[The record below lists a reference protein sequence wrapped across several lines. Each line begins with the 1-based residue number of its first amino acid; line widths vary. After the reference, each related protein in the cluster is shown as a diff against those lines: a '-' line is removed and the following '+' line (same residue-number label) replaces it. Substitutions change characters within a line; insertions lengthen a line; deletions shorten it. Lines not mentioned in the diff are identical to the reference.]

1 MSDSSP
7 QSPIGKGNPT
17 SVISP
22 LGDKRGSPVAS
33 PSPHKPTSSRQQ
45 GGAAPPQFTLAG
57 GSRILPDGTLNAPDV
72 LLAILLIVA
81 VAQAHLVPSDIHRFI
96 DTILG
101 RILLFVIVIAI
112 TAWKGWVIGLLTAMV
127 ALRLLMHTGRSE
139 ADVQERF
146 SGRVQ
151 EYFTN
156 KAAAEGFTEQ
166 NIKMVTK
173 NKNEEEK
180 HRWFVEEVLE
190 EEPDWIDTD
199 KVKTEAIKGGN

>member
-1 MSDSSP
+1 MPHMPSMETPTKQPNPDGPKTTPARSP
-7 QSPIGKGNPT
+7 TFGPIG
-17 SVISP
+17 
-22 LGDKRGSPVAS
+22 S
-33 PSPHKPTSSRQQ
+33 PSPTPSPEQK
-45 GGAAPPQFTLAG
+45 GGAPPPFTLAG

-101 RILLFVIVIAI
+101 RILLFTIVISI
-112 TAWKGWVIGLLTAMV
+112 TAWKGWVIGLLTAMF
-127 ALRLLMHTGRSE
+127 ALRLLMHSGRSE
-139 ADVQERF
+139 SDVEERF

-156 KAAAEGFTEQ
+156 QAASEGFSDQ
-166 NIKMVTK
+166 NFKKVTK
-173 NKNEEEK
+173 NETDKEK

-190 EEPDWIDTD
+190 EEPDWIETD
-199 KVKTEAIKGGN
+199 KVKTETVKGSN

>member
-1 MSDSSP
+1 MSGIP
-7 QSPIGKGNPT
+7 ATTPT
-17 SVISP
+17 
-22 LGDKRGSPVAS
+22 
-33 PSPHKPTSSRQQ
+33 KPTSNSHKVTPANSPYTGPSRQA
-45 GGAAPPQFTLAG
+45 GGAAPPPFTLAG
-57 GSRILPDGTLNAPDV
+57 GSRILPDGTLNAPDA

-101 RILLFVIVIAI
+101 RILLFVAVIAI

-146 SGRVQ
+146 SGRVE

-156 KAAAEGFTEQ
+156 QVAVEEFSEQ

-173 NKNEEEK
+173 NESDEEK
-180 HRWFVEEVLE
+180 HRWYVEEVLE
-190 EEPDWIDTD
+190 EEPDWIETD
-199 KVKTEAIKGGN
+199 KVTTSAIKGSN